1 MVKNSHLGERK
12 IDTPSS
18 YLCACE
24 PKKEPKWKVAWV
36 QENWS
41 WLQNNKAEFHCF
53 AHQAAQNFKQ
63 KFQLIRLD
71 TLTETKLQRE

>member
-1 MVKNSHLGERK
+1 M
-12 IDTPSS
+12 
-18 YLCACE
+18 
-24 PKKEPKWKVAWV
+24 AWV

-71 TLTETKLQRE
+71 TLTDTKLQRE